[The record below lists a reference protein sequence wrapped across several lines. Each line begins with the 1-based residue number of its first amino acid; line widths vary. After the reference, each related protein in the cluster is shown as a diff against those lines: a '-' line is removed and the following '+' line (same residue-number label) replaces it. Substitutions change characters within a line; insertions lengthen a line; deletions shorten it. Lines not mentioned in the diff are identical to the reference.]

1 MKLLNNQGKEVNGK
15 MMISFVG
22 VTFSMGC
29 KIRFLI
35 SYQYHESAKELQE
48 TLKNKYMAK
57 DANSKKFLAS
67 NFNSYK
73 MVENR
78 LVIDQFRE
86 LQRMHANMKLHKIE
100 MDEVFI
106 FSSIID
112 KLPPS

>member
-1 MKLLNNQGKEVNGK
+1 
-15 MMISFVG
+15 
-22 VTFSMGC
+22 
-29 KIRFLI
+29 
-35 SYQYHESAKELQE
+35 
-48 TLKNKYMAK
+48 MAK